1 MVLSKDIA
9 CIEAETFIDVD
20 ENAIKFLESD
30 VKPETWSED
39 PFAFFNGNTS
49 SYEAEDMMSDNFHW
63 GIEWEYINEIPT
75 LKSQQSIRCLNFK
88 FY

>member
-9 CIEAETFIDVD
+9 CIEAEAFIDVG
-20 ENAIKFLESD
+20 ENAINFLESD

-39 PFAFFNGNTS
+39 PFVFFNGNTS
-49 SYEAEDMMSDNFHW
+49 SYEVEDMMSDNFHW

-75 LKSQQSIRCLNFK
+75 LKRQQSIRCLNFK

>member
-1 MVLSKDIA
+1 MFLSKDIA

-30 VKPETWSED
+30 VKPETRSED
-39 PFAFFNGNTS
+39 SFVFFNGNTS

-63 GIEWEYINEIPT
+63 VIEWEYINEIPT
-75 LKSQQSIRCLNFK
+75 LKSK
-88 FY
+88 

>member
-20 ENAIKFLESD
+20 ENAIKFLEFD
-30 VKPETWSED
+30 VKLEKWSED
-39 PFAFFNGNTS
+39 FFVFFNGNTP

-75 LKSQQSIRCLNFK
+75 LKSQ
-88 FY
+88 

>member
-39 PFAFFNGNTS
+39 PFVFFNGNTS
-49 SYEAEDMMSDNFHW
+49 LYEAEDMMSDNFHW

-75 LKSQQSIRCLNFK
+75 LKSQ
-88 FY
+88 

>member
-39 PFAFFNGNTS
+39 PFVFFNGNTS
-49 SYEAEDMMSDNFHW
+49 LYEAEDMMSDNFHW

-75 LKSQQSIRCLNFK
+75 LKNQ
-88 FY
+88 

>member
-20 ENAIKFLESD
+20 ENAINFLESD

-39 PFAFFNGNTS
+39 FFVFFNRKTFL
-49 SYEAEDMMSDNFHW
+49 YEAEDMMSDNFHW

-75 LKSQQSIRCLNFK
+75 LKSQ
-88 FY
+88 

>member
-9 CIEAETFIDVD
+9 CIEAEAFIDVD

-30 VKPETWSED
+30 VKPKKWSED
-39 PFAFFNGNTS
+39 PFVFFNGNTFL
-49 SYEAEDMMSDNFHW
+49 YEVEDMMSDNFHW

-75 LKSQQSIRCLNFK
+75 LKSQ
-88 FY
+88 

>member
-20 ENAIKFLESD
+20 ENAINFLESD

-39 PFAFFNGNTS
+39 FFVFFNRKTFL
-49 SYEAEDMMSDNFHW
+49 YEAEDMMSDNFRW
-63 GIEWEYINEIPT
+63 GIECEYINEIPT
-75 LKSQQSIRCLNFK
+75 LKSQ
-88 FY
+88 

>member
-1 MVLSKDIA
+1 M
-9 CIEAETFIDVD
+9 D

-39 PFAFFNGNTS
+39 SFVFFKGNTS

-75 LKSQQSIRCLNFK
+75 LKSK
-88 FY
+88 

>member
-9 CIEAETFIDVD
+9 CIEAEAFIDVD

-30 VKPETWSED
+30 VKPEKWSED
-39 PFAFFNGNTS
+39 PFVFFNGNTS

-63 GIEWEYINEIPT
+63 RIEWKYINEIPT
-75 LKSQQSIRCLNFK
+75 LKSQ
-88 FY
+88 

>member
-9 CIEAETFIDVD
+9 CIEAEAFIDVD
-20 ENAIKFLESD
+20 ENAIKFLEFD
-30 VKPETWSED
+30 VKLETWSED
-39 PFAFFNGNTS
+39 LFAFFNGNTS

-75 LKSQQSIRCLNFK
+75 LKSK
-88 FY
+88 

>member
-9 CIEAETFIDVD
+9 CIEAEAFIDVD

-39 PFAFFNGNTS
+39 SFENTS

-75 LKSQQSIRCLNFK
+75 LKSL
-88 FY
+88 

>member
-9 CIEAETFIDVD
+9 CIETEFFIDVD

-39 PFAFFNGNTS
+39 PFVFFNGNTF
-49 SYEAEDMMSDNFHW
+49 SYEAEDMMSDKFHW
-63 GIEWEYINEIPT
+63 GIEWKYINEILT
-75 LKSQQSIRCLNFK
+75 LKSK
-88 FY
+88 

>member
-1 MVLSKDIA
+1 MVLSKNIA
-9 CIEAETFIDVD
+9 CIEAEAFIDVD
-20 ENAIKFLESD
+20 ENVIKFLESD

-39 PFAFFNGNTS
+39 PFVFFNGNTS
-49 SYEAEDMMSDNFHW
+49 SYEAEDMMSDYFHC
-63 GIEWEYINEIPT
+63 GIEWEYINKIPT

>member
-9 CIEAETFIDVD
+9 CIEAEAFIDVD
-20 ENAIKFLESD
+20 ENAIKILESD

-39 PFAFFNGNTS
+39 SFVFFNGNTS

-63 GIEWEYINEIPT
+63 GIKWEYINEIPT
-75 LKSQQSIRCLNFK
+75 LKSQ
-88 FY
+88 

>member
-1 MVLSKDIA
+1 MVLPKDIA
-9 CIEAETFIDVD
+9 CIEAEAFIDVD
-20 ENAIKFLESD
+20 ENAIKFLEFD
-30 VKPETWSED
+30 VKPKKWSED
-39 PFAFFNGNTS
+39 PFVFFNGNTS

-63 GIEWEYINEIPT
+63 GIEWEYINEITT

>member
-20 ENAIKFLESD
+20 ENAINFLEFD
-30 VKPETWSED
+30 VKTETWCED
-39 PFAFFNGNTS
+39 SFVFFNGNTS

-75 LKSQQSIRCLNFK
+75 LKSQ
-88 FY
+88 

>member
-9 CIEAETFIDVD
+9 CIEAEAFIDVD

-30 VKPETWSED
+30 VKPEAWSED
-39 PFAFFNGNTS
+39 SFVFFNGNTS
-49 SYEAEDMMSDNFHW
+49 LHEAEDMMSDYFHC
-63 GIEWEYINEIPT
+63 GIEWEYINEILT
-75 LKSQQSIRCLNFK
+75 LKSQQSIRCLNSK